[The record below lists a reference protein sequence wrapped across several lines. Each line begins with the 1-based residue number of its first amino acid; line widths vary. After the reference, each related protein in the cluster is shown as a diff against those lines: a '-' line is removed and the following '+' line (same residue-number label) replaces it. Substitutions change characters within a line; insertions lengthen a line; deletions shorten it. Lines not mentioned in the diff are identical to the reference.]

1 MQITAGASKILKTV
15 QGIITF
21 VLNFLL
27 ESGIRFSWFSI
38 VLAKKKLVS
47 FTESDFYQK

>member
-1 MQITAGASKILKTV
+1 MQITADASKILKTV

-27 ESGIRFSWFSI
+27 ESGIRFAWFSI